1 MAIDIAPVILLP
13 TLDAERFVR
22 CSFSLQDNLS
32 LLTITLEDLPPFL
45 VHFHKL
51 RWHRFTP
58 AAECNPGLIQGCDF
72 AVSEV
77 RKSPAL
83 RHYVTKENVPARDAA
98 ALRHYR
104 LYLGPGGCHEAFAQS
119 AFSSGGGKF
128 SRRFATLVDVVR
140 RRIRARVS

>member
-58 AAECNPGLIQGCDF
+58 AAQCNAGLIQGCDF
-72 AVSEV
+72 AVAEV
-77 RKSPAL
+77 RNSPAL
-83 RHYVTKENVPARDAA
+83 AHYVTKESVPVRDAA
-98 ALRHYR
+98 ALHHYR

-119 AFSSGGGKF
+119 AFSSGDSKM
-128 SRRFATLVDVVR
+128 SRRFATFIDGVR
-140 RRIRARVS
+140 RKTGLRAS